1 MEYIG
6 RFRFKW
12 CVWEGRRWGDRE
24 NRPNRRRINTEDKA
38 KVVAAVWGTELIH
51 LLAALAVL
59 H

>member
-1 MEYIG
+1 M
-6 RFRFKW
+6 
-12 CVWEGRRWGDRE
+12 WEGRRWGDRE
-24 NRPNRRRINTEDKA
+24 NRPNRRRINIEDKA

>member
-12 CVWEGRRWGDRE
+12 CVWEGDRE